1 MDFYLLVDYVS
12 IFLAINLDSVRPVRL
27 PMSGKDD
34 DSLWLNFG
42 GDFFPDLRKLWI
54 DRVVEVVHDVR
65 LRTISKCPTLDDA
78 LAGLYQIQLK
88 LLTPP
93 WEKK

>member
-1 MDFYLLVDYVS
+1 MEFYLLVYYIS
-12 IFLAINLDSVRPVRL
+12 MFLAINLDSVRPVRL

-42 GDFFPDLRKLWI
+42 GDFFANLRKLWI

-65 LRTISKCPTLDDA
+65 LRTISKYPILDDA
-78 LAGLYQIQLK
+78 LAGLCQV
-88 LLTPP
+88 
-93 WEKK
+93 